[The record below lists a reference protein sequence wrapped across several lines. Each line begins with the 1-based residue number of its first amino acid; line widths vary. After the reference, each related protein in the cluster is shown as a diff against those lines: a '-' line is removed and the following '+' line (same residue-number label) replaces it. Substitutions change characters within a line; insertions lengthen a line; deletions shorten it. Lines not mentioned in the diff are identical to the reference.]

1 MRNPL
6 LKRIPK
12 DLVHEAGK
20 YTVIFLFLTLTIGFI
35 SGFLVADGSM
45 KTAYDESFEA
55 YNIEDGHFTLG
66 EELPQK
72 VQQELT
78 KENINIYEN
87 YYVEREVYEEDTF
100 RIFNERKDVN
110 QISVLQGRLPNK
122 ENEIVIDRLYAQ
134 NNEISTGDTVEID
147 EETYEICG
155 LVAFSDYS
163 CLFKNNTDMMFDAQN
178 FSVAMV
184 TEEAF
189 ENLKKE
195 QMHYQYSWTQKEKKL
210 TEKEK
215 NERAEDILKILA
227 SQIEVKDFVKVA
239 DNQAIQFSGEDMG
252 GDRAMMIWLLYIV
265 IAIMAFIF
273 AITTSN
279 TIEKEAAVIGTL
291 RASGYT
297 RGEVILHYMMLPV
310 IVALVAAV
318 IGNVLG
324 YSLFKNI
331 VVDLYYGSYSLP
343 TYQTIWNGEAFV
355 LTTIIPCVIMLVVNY
370 IILRKK
376 LSLSPLKFLRR
387 DLKKKGKKKAMK
399 LPDIS
404 FLSRFRI
411 RVIIQNLPTYIM
423 MLFGV
428 LLANIML
435 MFGMMMTPLL
445 ENYKEDV
452 LDNMVCNYQ
461 YVLKAPVETKTEGA
475 EKYAVTSLEIK
486 NTGEEITIYGIQKDS
501 KYFSEMKNDDILLSD
516 GYMEKYKIH
525 IQDTIELEDKYGEE
539 NYSFTVNGAFH
550 YPSGLAV
557 FMTIEEFRDT
567 FDKEEDYYTGY
578 LSDEKIED
586 IDEAYIASVLTEHDM
601 TIVTDQLEDSM
612 GGMMPMVS
620 GFAILLYMLMTYLLS
635 KLILEKNAPSVSMV
649 KIMGYQTMEIGKLY
663 LMSTVIVVFV
673 SLLVSIPAAYYIIK
687 YIYYFM
693 MQEFNGWLTY
703 YVPTDIF
710 IKMFI
715 MGVVAYVIIGVL
727 EVRKITK
734 IPMEEAL
741 KNAE

>member
-12 DLVHEAGK
+12 DLIQEAGK
-20 YTVIFLFLTLTIGFI
+20 YIVIFLFLMLTIGFI

-45 KTAYDESFEA
+45 KTAYDESFET
-55 YNIEDGHFTLG
+55 YNIEDGHFTLA
-66 EELPQK
+66 EELPQDT
-72 VQQELT
+72 QEELE

-87 YYVEREVYEEDTF
+87 YYVEREVYENHTF
-100 RIFNERKDVN
+100 RIFNERKNVN
-110 QISVLQGRLPNK
+110 QVSVLEGSLPEK
-122 ENEIVIDRLYAQ
+122 DKEIVIDRLYAQ
-134 NNEISTGDTVEID
+134 NNDISIGDMVDID
-147 EETYEICG
+147 EKTYEICG

-163 CLFKNNTDMMFDAQN
+163 CLFKNNTDMMFDAQK

-195 QMHYQYSWTQKEKKL
+195 QLHYQYSWTQKQENL

-215 NERAEDILKILA
+215 NDRAEDILKILI
-227 SQIEVKDFVKVA
+227 SQIEVTDFVKTA

-252 GDRAMMIWLLYIV
+252 SDRAMMTWLLYIV

-273 AITTSN
+273 AVTTSN

-297 RGEVILHYMMLPV
+297 RGEVLLHYMMLPV
-310 IVALVAAV
+310 IVSFVAAV
-318 IGNVLG
+318 LGNILG

-331 VVDLYYGSYSLP
+331 VADLYYGSYSLP
-343 TYQTIWNGEAFV
+343 LYRTIWNGEAFV
-355 LTTIIPCVIMLVVNY
+355 LTTVIPCAIMLAVNY
-370 IILRKK
+370 IIIRKK

-387 DLKKKGKKKAMK
+387 DLKKKGKKRAVK
-399 LPDIS
+399 LPDIG

-411 RVIIQNLPTYIM
+411 RVILQNLPTYIL

-452 LDNMVCNYQ
+452 LDNMVSDYQ

-475 EKYAVTSLEIK
+475 EKYAVTSLEIN
-486 NTGEEITIYGIQKDS
+486 NTGEEITVYGIQKDS
-501 KYFSEMKNDDILLSD
+501 KYFPDLKKDGIFISD
-516 GYMEKYKIH
+516 GYMEKYKIKT
-525 IQDTIELEDKYGEE
+525 QDTIELADKYGEE
-539 NYSFTVNGAFH
+539 NYSFTVTGAFH

-557 FMTIEEFRDT
+557 FMTIEEFRDI

-578 LSDEKIED
+578 LSNEKIQD
-586 IDEAYIASVLTEHDM
+586 IDDAYIVSVLTEHDM
-601 TIVTDQLEDSM
+601 TIITDQLEDSM
-612 GGMMPMVS
+612 GGMMPMIS

-635 KLILEKNAPSVSMV
+635 KLILEKNAASVSMV
-649 KIMGYQTMEIGKLY
+649 KIMGYQTGEIAKLY
-663 LMSTVIVVFV
+663 LMSTIIVVFV

-703 YVPTDIF
+703 YVSKEIF

-715 MGVVAYVIIGVL
+715 MGVLAYVVIGIL
-727 EVRKITK
+727 EIRKITK